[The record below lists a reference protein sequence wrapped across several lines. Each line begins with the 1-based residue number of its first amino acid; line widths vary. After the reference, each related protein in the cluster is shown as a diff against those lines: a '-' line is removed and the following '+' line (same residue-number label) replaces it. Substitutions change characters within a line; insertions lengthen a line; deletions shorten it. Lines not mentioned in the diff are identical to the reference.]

1 MKTFRYGHDAQA
13 LLSESDLFVLF
24 NNYRVYK
31 YIIGIL
37 VALGK
42 TDFPNYTILEPG
54 CGSGSKLRFLTE
66 CRAKPEN
73 CYGLEMSTSAVE
85 LCKRLSPAVMNFEQG
100 SALAM
105 PYDDDKFDIV
115 ICSGLFG
122 CFNVDQDVE
131 RLSGE
136 IDRVLKNDGILV
148 VIDIN
153 ENFDNFYAN
162 TPAVMAKKLRIYDS
176 QNGELEGLLE
186 DKFTV
191 VSRLPAFAI
200 DNYLKPDGTPAEVSD
215 LPMID
220 KDIDEGKQDCAY
232 TLWVFFKKTDDD
244 APSDG

>member
-1 MKTFRYGHDAQA
+1 MKTFRYGHDADA

-31 YIIGIL
+31 YLIGIL

-42 TDFPNYTILEPG
+42 IDFPSYKILEPG

-73 CYGLEMSTSAVE
+73 CYGLEMSTFAVE
-85 LCKRLSPAVMNFEQG
+85 LCKSLSPAVMNFQQG

-105 PYDDDKFDIV
+105 PYDDDEFDIV

-131 RLSGE
+131 RLSAE
-136 IDRVLKNDGILV
+136 IDRVLKRDGILV

-153 ENFDNFYAN
+153 ENFNNFYAN
-162 TPAVMAKKLRIYDS
+162 TPAVMAKTLRTFDS
-176 QNGELEGLLE
+176 KNGELEGLLE

-191 VSRLPAFAI
+191 VSRLPAFVI
-200 DNYLKPDGTPAEVSD
+200 DNYLKEDLSPSDVTD
-215 LPMID
+215 LPIID
-220 KDIDEGKQDCAY
+220 KGIDDGSIDCAY

-244 APSDG
+244 AS